1 MAFAEIPSP
10 LTTPRSF
17 VEAKARTVD
26 YPMGMEMLQNTF
38 VWFSQHFIL
47 PSYYRGKKTVY
58 QEPPHGGG
66 FGPGI
71 THGLWQRRRNTNFK
85 HHQLRYYLYYRCG
98 QLHRGAHRNRRAL
111 SDALALVV
119 CA

>member
-1 MAFAEIPSP
+1 M
-10 LTTPRSF
+10 LRSF
-17 VEAKARTVD
+17 VEAKAGTVD
-26 YPMGMEMLQNTF
+26 YLLGRGVLQNTF

-47 PSYYRGKKTVY
+47 PPFYRGKKTVY

-66 FGPGI
+66 FGPSA
-71 THGLWQRRRNTNFK
+71 TFGLRQRRRNTNYE
-85 HHQLRYYLYYRCG
+85 HYQLGYRLGYRCG
-98 QLHRGAHRNRRAL
+98 QLHRSAHRNRRAI